1 MMISKEARN
10 TSEGQPNI
18 AHLDEFLGPCKKI
31 ENYFIVSHIFQIF
44 SRQILNAMEMAMK
57 GTDKNL
63 YLELIIE

>member
-31 ENYFIVSHIFQIF
+31 ENYFIVSSDLKRD
-44 SRQILNAMEMAMK
+44 SRSPLFLIVK
-57 GTDKNL
+57 TVD
-63 YLELIIE
+63 LENKSVIYNKV